1 MHGQSDHNR
10 CTPTCVPAADS
21 TPAFFAG
28 SVRVSKHYHHRIFT
42 KAGYPKLMSD
52 VCVTVKYY
60 FALHASDRGLRALFE
75 RTCVP
80 EPDNSTNPALVQENL
95 SAEADA
101 LGMAE
106 RACDRGLR
114 ALFERTCVPE
124 PDNSTNPAWANAI
137 PGQGILSAEA
147 DALGMA
153 ERASGG
159 GVRSKRRGGEFVGK
173 LRCRKRKGARES
185 AFPILSP
192 IWVS

>member
-60 FALHASDRGLRALFE
+60 FALHASD
-75 RTCVP
+75 C
-80 EPDNSTNPALVQENL
+80 
-95 SAEADA
+95 
-101 LGMAE
+101 
-106 RACDRGLR
+106 GLR

-173 LRCRKRKGARES
+173 LRCRKGKGARES